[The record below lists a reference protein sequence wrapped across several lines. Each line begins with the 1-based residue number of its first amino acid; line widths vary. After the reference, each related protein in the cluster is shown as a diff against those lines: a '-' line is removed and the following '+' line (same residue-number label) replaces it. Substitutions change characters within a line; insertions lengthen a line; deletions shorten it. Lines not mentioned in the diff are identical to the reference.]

1 MGKLSGKVAIVTG
14 AARGLGEG
22 IARRLA
28 EEGASVICADVN
40 EPTMVVSA
48 LRAETSGRHT
58 SAVLNVADGDAF
70 DALVAETVRA
80 HSRLDIMVNNAGI
93 YVGGAIAETD
103 DATFKRVMDVNLLGV
118 FHGCRAAARVMI
130 EQKNGRVIN
139 SASQLGKVGRAT
151 EGVYAASKAG
161 VILLTQAL
169 ALELAPHGI
178 TANCICPGA
187 LMTPMLEFSFQ
198 HMANQRGVALDDVM
212 NSYIRENIPSGRFG
226 TPADMGATVAW
237 LASDDA
243 SFINGAAINL
253 TGAQQ
258 VFF

>member
-1 MGKLSGKVAIVTG
+1 MPKLSGKVAIVTG

-28 EEGASVICADVN
+28 EEGADVTCADLN
-40 EPTMVVSA
+40 EPKSVASA
-48 LRAETSGRHT
+48 LCAETSGKHR
-58 SAVLNVADGDAF
+58 SMVLDVSNGDAF
-70 DALVAETVRA
+70 DALVAETVET
-80 HSRLDIMVNNAGI
+80 HGRLDIMVNNAGI

-103 DATFKRVMDVNLLGV
+103 DATFRRVMDVNLLGV

-130 EQKNGRVIN
+130 RQKSGRVLN
-139 SASQLGKVGRAT
+139 TASQLGKVARAT

-169 ALELAPHGI
+169 ALELGPHGA

-187 LMTPMLEFSFQ
+187 LTTPMLEFSFQ
-198 HMANQRGVALDDVM
+198 HMARERGVMLEDVM
-212 NSYIRENIPSGRFG
+212 SSYIKENIPAGRFG
-226 TPADMGATVAW
+226 TPDDMGATVAW

>member
-1 MGKLSGKVAIVTG
+1 MAKLTGKVAIVTG
-14 AARGLGEG
+14 SARGLGEG

-28 EEGASVICADVN
+28 EEGADVICADVN
-40 EPTMVVSA
+40 EPKRVASA
-48 LRAETSGRHT
+48 LCAETSGKHR
-58 SAVLNVADGDAF
+58 SAALDVSNGDAF
-70 DALVAETVRA
+70 DVLVAETVET
-80 HSRLDIMVNNAGI
+80 HGRLDIMVNNAGI

-103 DATFKRVMDVNLLGV
+103 DATFRRVMDVNLLGV

-130 EQKNGRVIN
+130 RQKSGRVVN
-139 SASQLGKVGRAT
+139 TASQLGKVARAT

-169 ALELAPHGI
+169 ALELGPHGV

-198 HMANQRGVALDDVM
+198 HMAKERGVTLDDVM
-212 NSYIRENIPSGRFG
+212 SSYIKENIPAGRFG

-237 LASDDA
+237 LASEEA